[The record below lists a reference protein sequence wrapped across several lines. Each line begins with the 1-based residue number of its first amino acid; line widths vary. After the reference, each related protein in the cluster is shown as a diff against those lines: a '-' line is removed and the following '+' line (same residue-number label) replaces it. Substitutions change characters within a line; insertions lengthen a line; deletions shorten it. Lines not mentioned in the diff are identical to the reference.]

1 MLSLSY
7 NGIVSN
13 YEYPH
18 ELMTVNS
25 FVSTFGYNIDKLYI
39 DKFWGSI
46 DNNDWIII
54 DYDMLKWIGY
64 TYVRDRDN
72 KRKYL
77 DLLINN
83 FNRHIDYD
91 ELSRIAVSN
100 RVPKGA
106 LNNLAPNT
114 IVVRADSFKKSLMMV
129 RTDKAK
135 QIRDY
140 FITLEKIFINYL
152 KYTNRT
158 NEFNKTI
165 ECAKLNSSIDE
176 YKDKITQM
184 ESTQVKIEALRVND
198 SPIEYNEHVYILTS
212 KRYYELNLFKI
223 GKTKDLKTRLSGY
236 NTGNALDNDQHFY
249 LCSIK
254 TSDSRALEKQIHI
267 ILNNFHYSKEWY
279 RINPTDLL
287 SVVKFITS
295 QQEQLKIHIDHI
307 IKSQLSDKQ
316 SLTIDEFA
324 NLSNPKKENADGYYE
339 QSNKYFCSTCNKDYK
354 TLGRIQ
360 NHIDNESCKESKV
373 GNYECPKCSKQFVVK
388 HYFDIHCSE
397 DICMETTYK
406 CDKCPKEY
414 TSQKCYDKHIIQGCN
429 RFVCNVC
436 SLNCRTARDLRL
448 HSQRKNPCKPRIV

>member
-1 MLSLSY
+1 MLCLSY
-7 NGIVSN
+7 NGIESTH
-13 YEYPH
+13 EYPH
-18 ELMTVNS
+18 ELMNVNS

-46 DNNDWIII
+46 NNNSWLII

-64 TYVRDRDN
+64 GSTRDRDN
-72 KRKYL
+72 KGRYL
-77 DLLINN
+77 HLLKQNFIIQEHYDTINK
-83 FNRHIDYD
+83 DD
-91 ELSRIAVSN
+91 P
-100 RVPKGA
+100 RVCDINVA
-106 LNNLAPNT
+106 LPRNT
-114 IVVRADSFKKSLMMV
+114 IIVRGKAFKKSLMMI
-129 RTDKAK
+129 RTARAE

-140 FITLEKIFINYL
+140 YILLEEILLDYL

-176 YKDKITQM
+176 YRDKITQM
-184 ESTQVKIEALRVND
+184 ESTQVKMEALRVND

-254 TSDSRALEKQIHI
+254 TSDSRALEKQIHM

-388 HYFDIHCSE
+388 HYFDIHCSG
-397 DICMETTYK
+397 DICTETTYK

-448 HSQRKNPCKPRIV
+448 HLQRKKPCKPRIV

>member
-7 NGIVSN
+7 NGIESN

-18 ELMTVNS
+18 ELMNVNS

-39 DKFWGSI
+39 DKFWSSI

-64 TYVRDRDN
+64 TYARDRDN

-77 DLLINN
+77 ELLINN
-83 FNRHIDYD
+83 FNKHIDYD
-91 ELSRIAVSN
+91 ELSRSAIHE

-106 LNNLAPNT
+106 LNNLSTNT

-165 ECAKLNSSIDE
+165 ECAKLNSSLDE
-176 YKDKITQM
+176 YRDKITQM
-184 ESTQVKIEALRVND
+184 ESTQVKMEALRVND

-212 KRYYELNLFKI
+212 KRYYALNLFKI
-223 GKTKDLKTRLSGY
+223 GKTKDLKTRLVGY

-254 TSDSRALEKQIHI
+254 TSDSRALEKQIHM
-267 ILNNFHYSKEWY
+267 ILNNFHYNKEWY
-279 RINPTDLL
+279 RINPIDLL
-287 SVVKFITS
+287 SVIKFITA
-295 QQEQLKIHIDHI
+295 QQEHLKLHMDNI
-307 IKSQLSDKQ
+307 IKSQLTDKQ

-324 NLSNPKKENADGYYE
+324 NLSNPKKETTDGYYE
-339 QSNKYFCSTCNKDYK
+339 QSGRYFCSICTKDYK

-360 NHIDNESCKESKV
+360 NHIDNDSCRESKV
-373 GNYECPKCSKQFVVK
+373 GSYECPKCSKQFVVK
-388 HYFDIHCSE
+388 HYFDLHCSE
-397 DICMETTYK
+397 DSCLETIYK
-406 CDKCPKEY
+406 CGDCSKSYLSK
-414 TSQKCYDKHIIQGCN
+414 KCYEKHITNGCN
-429 RFVCNVC
+429 RFTCDRCKKICN
-436 SLNCRTARDLRL
+436 SKHDLIK
-448 HSQRKNPCKPRIV
+448 HMNRKNPCTLVE